1 MWRELKMRKEMYIV
15 RSEKETTAENNTP
28 TLAIIRNLPLTR
40 IMPVFDDC
48 TLEELEY
55 FLHRAVEQ
63 EEYEL
68 CKHLKDLIQWRYT
81 YCAA

>member
-1 MWRELKMRKEMYIV
+1 MHIVRKE
-15 RSEKETTAENNTP
+15 ETTEDNTP
-28 TLAIIRNLPLTR
+28 ALAIIRHLPLTR

-55 FLHRAVEQ
+55 FLDRAIQQ

-68 CKHLKDLIQWRYT
+68 CKHLKDLIELRYA
-81 YCAA
+81 CRVA

>member
-1 MWRELKMRKEMYIV
+1 MRKDMYIV
-15 RSEKETTAENNTP
+15 RTEETAEENNAP
-28 TLAIIRNLPLTR
+28 TLAIIRNLPLNR
-40 IMPVFDDC
+40 IKPVFDDS

-68 CKHLKDLIQWRYT
+68 CKHLKDLIELRYS
-81 YCAA
+81 YCVA